1 MIKFFF
7 FLCIYLA
14 VCIELEK
21 KNVLRSK
28 EIFYLFIIVPKKYV
42 FSFLNL
48 YFSGAFEYLPNISNT
63 PELSNNKNGHLEANK
78 KA

>member
-42 FSFLNL
+42 FF
-48 YFSGAFEYLPNISNT
+48 FSKFVLLWGL
-63 PELSNNKNGHLEANK
+63 
-78 KA
+78 